1 MEQLKQVAGE
11 KVLKDFE
18 LGEYRKWRKDLD
30 VEKAES
36 KRQVIKSVQEKT
48 KLAADETRKRVTI
61 QTMRTVIDRDTKEQR
76 NLKARTS
83 NEKADTKAMEDQ
95 SKILTSEIVA
105 IKGDTHEA
113 RSKVSR
119 VKAETSSYE
128 SKIMLAKNSESQ
140 IKEDIKAT
148 VDLGDKYGASDDG
161 TDPVDPDEN
170 DESVTELAAR
180 ISQMEIEI
188 TILNDELASGKSG
201 IPKDTQI
208 VHQELQKV
216 IAKLKERKASL
227 EDEKKQRAML
237 REDLQRVQTM
247 IVSQREEIEKE
258 IETLAQTVNTSNLDI
273 TRWLSYSNA
282 SDSWEETTT
291 FMSRIKSQYL

>member
-1 MEQLKQVAGE
+1 MYRKANQGQAQEIAEMEQRLEDTIGMNQDLESRIMTTQKREEDLERKLAVMTRKQEVWREVKERYRQETEAKQRLSRTISEIEDSLTLKRG
-11 KVLKDFE
+11 
-18 LGEYRKWRKDLD
+18 LD
-30 VEKAES
+30 SRLEKALATRDQQQKEA
-36 KRQVIKSVQEKT
+36 EKIEA
-48 KLAADETRKRVTI
+48 LGDEQIR
-61 QTMRTVIDRDTKEQR
+61 
-76 NLKARTS
+76 
-83 NEKADTKAMEDQ
+83 
-95 SKILTSEIVA
+95 
-105 IKGDTHEA
+105 
-113 RSKVSR
+113 
-119 VKAETSSYE
+119 
-128 SKIMLAKNSESQ
+128 Q

-161 TDPVDPDEN
+161 TDPVDTDEN